1 MEDKQRLAQEF
12 IKRSK
17 ILKKSLQKALP
28 LVGRNPIL
36 MEPRY
41 MAMVIAIFAED
52 DPVLASEFNKFLKE
66 SGSLNIYDIEELD
79 KLFWDWIKNSFPEKI
94 IMKGEE
100 NQASSGEGS
109 LQRLGE
115 ALREEIE
122 EKFERKSKIK
132 LQHAKDQIRRDLT
145 EEFNSKIKE
154 VMKNTGQTTQSLNT
168 MDAIIEKAGKGAL
181 DLLSDEIESAKGS
194 TNRIQN
200 GAEGLQAKVQ
210 KLEKEIQY
218 DTIPGLYTV
227 QIFSQK
233 FQEMANKFNGDRTP
247 FSLAFMTI
255 DNIDQYAS
263 SSDPMISRKLFF
275 GVAQQIIEEVNNHP
289 SDILPSRYD
298 ANLMGILLPDTELQG
313 ASNFADKIR
322 KMVNE
327 QEFTTKGGQS
337 LDLSVSA
344 GVSQYADIDSFEFE
358 MIPGG
363 GKQLSSTI
371 FNRVIGLLKKA
382 QSEGGNR
389 IEQT

>member
-1 MEDKQRLAQEF
+1 MEDKERLAQEF

-79 KLFWDWIKNSFPEKI
+79 KLFWDWIKHSFPEKI

>member
-79 KLFWDWIKNSFPEKI
+79 KLFWDWIKHSFPEKI

-132 LQHAKDQIRRDLT
+132 IQHAKDQIRRDLT

-298 ANLMGILLPDTELQG
+298 ANLMGILLPDTELQD

-322 KMVNE
+322 KMVSE

>member
-1 MEDKQRLAQEF
+1 MEDKERLAQEF

-79 KLFWDWIKNSFPEKI
+79 KLFWDWIKHSFPEKI

-233 FQEMANKFNGDRTP
+233 FQEMANKFIGDRTP

-275 GVAQQIIEEVNNHP
+275 GVAQQIIEEVSNHP

-298 ANLMGILLPDTELQG
+298 ANLMGILLPNTELQD
-313 ASNFADKIR
+313 ASNFTDKIR
-322 KMVNE
+322 KMVSE

-358 MIPGG
+358 IIPGG

>member
-79 KLFWDWIKNSFPEKI
+79 KLFWDWIKHSFPEKI

-298 ANLMGILLPDTELQG
+298 ANLMGILLPNTELQD

-322 KMVNE
+322 KMVSE

>member
-1 MEDKQRLAQEF
+1 MEDKERLAQEF

-79 KLFWDWIKNSFPEKI
+79 KLFWDWIKHSFPEKI

-298 ANLMGILLPDTELQG
+298 ANLMGILLPNTELQD

-322 KMVNE
+322 KMVSE